1 MLIFSNFIMR
11 LLFCGMDLYILVR

>member
-1 MLIFSNFIMR
+1 MLIFVNFIMR